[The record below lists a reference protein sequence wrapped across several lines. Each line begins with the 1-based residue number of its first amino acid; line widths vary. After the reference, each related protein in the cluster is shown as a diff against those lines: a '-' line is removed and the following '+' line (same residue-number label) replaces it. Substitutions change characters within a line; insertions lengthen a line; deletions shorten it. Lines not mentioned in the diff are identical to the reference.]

1 MTIRTLTMI
10 IRTLLMISH
19 TLIMTIRTLLMT
31 IRTRQ
36 EKRQDDG
43 QHRPGCGELC
53 AEVIVSLRPE
63 QTASVRSDRR
73 AHRVPETRRAAPEY
87 LALVSTTLYD
97 AYPQAC
103 RMVRVCVC
111 VCVCVAVRHSV
122 LREYGAVQW

>member
-1 MTIRTLTMI
+1 
-10 IRTLLMISH
+10 
-19 TLIMTIRTLLMT
+19 MT

-87 LALVSTTLYD
+87 SPEYLALVSTTLYGTC
-97 AYPQAC
+97 PQAC

-111 VCVCVAVRHSV
+111 VCVCVCVW
-122 LREYGAVQW
+122 L